1 MDNKKLINT
10 INKYLN
16 KETFDVPIFI
26 GVPDITI
33 SSKIELTGEKQL
45 ITVGEWKNYITYT
58 MYILKDDNDNDIVK
72 LVSQMI
78 GNNREL
84 NVTTSYSNNTI
95 FNFSNF
101 LNNNLKS
108 LFDYFGVDDY
118 PILTK
123 IINKNISEEEII
135 KEGKYD
141 GVTRRLVRDIIDT
154 FKNKKVGEFLLP
166 EELPGNDG
174 EMTYEFMNLTPFSVR
189 LQLIEDNNVNEF
201 ELDGNYVIDDDTIE
215 IQVVYNPNKGNL
227 ITQELIGELNETIR
241 HELEHLKQYMQG
253 YTRKRESKDP
263 FKYFQR
269 KAEFEAQLAGFKRR
283 AKQERRS
290 VEDVARRWFE
300 KYQKRHNLTSTQIDK
315 IVNQLIS

>member
-1 MDNKKLINT
+1 MDNKKIIDT

-16 KETFDVPIFI
+16 KETFDVPLFR
-26 GVPDITI
+26 GVDDIKI
-33 SSKIELTGEKQL
+33 LAKIELTGEKQL
-45 ITVGEWKNYITYT
+45 ITLGEWENYITYT
-58 MYILKDDNDNDIVK
+58 MHILKDDNKIIEF
-72 LVSQMI
+72 VSHMM

-84 NVTTSYSNNTI
+84 NVTTYDSNSNI
-95 FNFSNF
+95 RHFDNF
-101 LNNNLKS
+101 LSDKLKK
-108 LFDYFGVDDY
+108 LFNYFGVDDY

-123 IINKNISEEEII
+123 IINENISEEEII

-141 GVTRRLVRDIIDT
+141 GVTRRLVKDIIDT

-174 EMTYEFMNLTPFSVR
+174 EMTYDFININPLTVR
-189 LQLIEDNNVNEF
+189 LQLIQDNNVEDF
-201 ELDGNYVIDDDTIE
+201 ELDGNYVINDDIIE
-215 IQVVYNPNKGNL
+215 IQVVYNPNKGNSM
-227 ITQELIGELNETIR
+227 TQELIGELNETIR

-269 KAEFEAQLAGFKRR
+269 KGEFEAQLAGFKRR

-290 VEDVARRWFE
+290 VEDVARRWFQ
-300 KYQKRHNLTSTQIDK
+300 KYQKRHNLTPKQIDK
-315 IVNQLIS
+315 LVNQLSS

>member
-1 MDNKKLINT
+1 VDNKKLINT

-16 KETFDVPIFI
+16 KETFDVPIFM

-58 MYILKDDNDNDIVK
+58 MYILKDDNDIVK
-72 LVSQMI
+72 LVSQII

-123 IINKNISEEEII
+123 IINENISEEEII

-166 EELPGNDG
+166 EELPGNDD
-174 EMTYEFMNLTPFSVR
+174 EMTYDFINLNPLTVR
-189 LQLIEDNNVNEF
+189 LQLIQDNNVDEF
-201 ELDGNYVIDDDTIE
+201 ELDGNYVINDDVIE
-215 IQVVYNPNKGNL
+215 IQVVYNPNKGNS

-253 YTRKRESKDP
+253 ATRKRKSKDP

-269 KAEFEAQLAGFKRR
+269 KGEFEAQLAGFKRR